1 MVNQIDSSSLTEAKL
16 KAGIDNAVSLREHR
30 NRALSEGM
38 KGLLLLNGGGAVALL
53 AFLQAI
59 WNNTQGEHLKYYMVA
74 ALWVLLFGALCAA
87 VIGFTRYHG
96 AFHKHTFTPE
106 KNPWWRAQVTLTIV
120 SCLCFAV
127 GSVLAGLGVLD
138 SIP

>member
-1 MVNQIDSSSLTEAKL
+1 M
-16 KAGIDNAVSLREHR
+16 
-30 NRALSEGM
+30 
-38 KGLLLLNGGGAVALL
+38 ALL

-59 WNNTQGEHLKYYMVA
+59 WNNAQDESLKYYVVA

-106 KNPWWRAQVTLTIV
+106 RNPWWWAQVVLTVV
-120 SCLCFAV
+120 SCLCFIGGGA
-127 GSVLAGLGVLD
+127 LAGLGALV